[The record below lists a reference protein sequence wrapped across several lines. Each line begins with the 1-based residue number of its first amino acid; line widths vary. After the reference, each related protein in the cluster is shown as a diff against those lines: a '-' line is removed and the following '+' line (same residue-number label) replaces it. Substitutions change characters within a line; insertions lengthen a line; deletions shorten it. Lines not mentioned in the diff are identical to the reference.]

1 LTQGRTVNGY
11 PGPPMTLGNAAA
23 AHVRLIVWCEACQH
37 QVEPEPAEQI
47 TSAIFTEMAV
57 RYGAETPRSRL
68 ARAAGLFPLRQ
79 PAGRYGGASEMRPQP
94 VTAAAPVTREWGEV
108 FSSCFQLPLVRTS
121 LFGLP
126 RGPLEPLRILP
137 AAPDLPEEVVLVSNS
152 GRRDRYGYD
161 PCAVVKR
168 KMGSHLRRVEDR
180 SSMR

>member
-1 LTQGRTVNGY
+1 
-11 PGPPMTLGNAAA
+11 M
-23 AHVRLIVWCEACQH
+23 
-37 QVEPEPAEQI
+37 
-47 TSAIFTEMAV
+47 
-57 RYGAETPRSRL
+57 RS
-68 ARAAGLFPLRQ
+68 
-79 PAGRYGGASEMRPQP
+79 QP
-94 VTAAAPVTREWGEV
+94 VTAAAPVTREWGEG

-121 LFGLP
+121 LFGLS